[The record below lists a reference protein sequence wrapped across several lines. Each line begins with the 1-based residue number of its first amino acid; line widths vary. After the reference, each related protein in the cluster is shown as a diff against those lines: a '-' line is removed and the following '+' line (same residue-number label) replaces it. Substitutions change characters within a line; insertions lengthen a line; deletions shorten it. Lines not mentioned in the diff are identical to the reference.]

1 MENDAEKVGLTVTDG
16 EVENVLKQ
24 GVNPILQR
32 DIPIPQFYN
41 QQTGRFDYSTVQQF
55 LAQYNKVKDSDPQA
69 SEQLTT
75 MYNLWLY
82 CEKQVRNDLLQ
93 EKYNG
98 LLQACVLSNK
108 VEAKMAFNDQNE
120 EATIQLATL
129 PYSSIKD
136 ASVKL
141 TEDDLKA
148 KYDELKAAF
157 KQAVETR
164 DLKYVD
170 FQIKASA
177 ADRKAIN
184 KEMAGYQKELAAATD
199 PAQVVSHSGST
210 VPYLGVP
217 VSAKAFPQ
225 DIAAKVDSA
234 EVGTSAV
241 FETTGDNTLN
251 IVRILAKASLP
262 DSVQYRQIQ
271 VVANTP
277 DEARTKADSISKAL
291 AGGADFEALAKKY
304 GQTGEK
310 AWFTGRDYERAST
323 MNQDSRD
330 MINAF
335 LNGEVNSVQNVA
347 LTQGNVILQ
356 VLDRRA
362 MTEKY
367 TAAVIKKVIDFSKN
381 TRSTAYNKFSE
392 FVANSA
398 DLASLQKNAK
408 KFGYTVQDLKDLSTS
423 THTIGQVGGS
433 GIKDALK
440 WVFSAK
446 EGEMSQLYEAGDND
460 HLLVV
465 YLEKIHPAGYRPL
478 DDPQVKE
485 IVRREALKDKKAEM
499 LIAKLKGVNS
509 IAGAKAKGAEV
520 STIDKVTFA
529 QPVSVPSVQAIEPA
543 LSGAVAATA
552 AGKFV
557 SHPVKGNA
565 GVYVFQVVKKTK
577 GAAKYNEQMMMQNCI
592 QQAYQVLSAYQRDLY
607 MAANVVDNRYLFF

>member
-1 MENDAEKVGLTVTDG
+1 M
-16 EVENVLKQ
+16 
-24 GVNPILQR
+24 
-32 DIPIPQFYN
+32 
-41 QQTGRFDYSTVQQF
+41 
-55 LAQYNKVKDSDPQA
+55 
-69 SEQLTT
+69 
-75 MYNLWLY
+75 
-82 CEKQVRNDLLQ
+82 
-93 EKYNG
+93 
-98 LLQACVLSNK
+98 
-108 VEAKMAFNDQNE
+108 
-120 EATIQLATL
+120 
-129 PYSSIKD
+129 
-136 ASVKL
+136 
-141 TEDDLKA
+141 
-148 KYDELKAAF
+148 
-157 KQAVETR
+157 
-164 DLKYVD
+164 KYVD

-310 AWFTGRDYERAST
+310 TWFTGRDYERAST

-446 EGEMSQLYEAGDND
+446 EGEMSPLYEAGDND

>member
-1 MENDAEKVGLTVTDG
+1 
-16 EVENVLKQ
+16 
-24 GVNPILQR
+24 
-32 DIPIPQFYN
+32 
-41 QQTGRFDYSTVQQF
+41 
-55 LAQYNKVKDSDPQA
+55 
-69 SEQLTT
+69 
-75 MYNLWLY
+75 
-82 CEKQVRNDLLQ
+82 
-93 EKYNG
+93 
-98 LLQACVLSNK
+98 
-108 VEAKMAFNDQNE
+108 
-120 EATIQLATL
+120 
-129 PYSSIKD
+129 
-136 ASVKL
+136 
-141 TEDDLKA
+141 
-148 KYDELKAAF
+148 
-157 KQAVETR
+157 
-164 DLKYVD
+164 
-170 FQIKASA
+170 
-177 ADRKAIN
+177 
-184 KEMAGYQKELAAATD
+184 
-199 PAQVVSHSGST
+199 
-210 VPYLGVP
+210 
-217 VSAKAFPQ
+217 
-225 DIAAKVDSA
+225 
-234 EVGTSAV
+234 
-241 FETTGDNTLN
+241 
-251 IVRILAKASLP
+251 
-262 DSVQYRQIQ
+262 
-271 VVANTP
+271 
-277 DEARTKADSISKAL
+277 
-291 AGGADFEALAKKY
+291 
-304 GQTGEK
+304 
-310 AWFTGRDYERAST
+310 
-323 MNQDSRD
+323 
-330 MINAF
+330 
-335 LNGEVNSVQNVA
+335 
-347 LTQGNVILQ
+347 
-356 VLDRRA
+356 

-367 TAAVIKKVIDFSKN
+367 TAAVMKKVIDFSKN

-446 EGEMSQLYEAGDND
+446 EGEMSPLYEAGDND